1 MSEDEKQ
8 ARESAASTFLSSLK
22 THYEPRD
29 RLIKEIRRLRFMERE
44 VYIPPAYGDSVVQIR
59 TPLMNDLIQRL
70 AGALSVNLPQVKVPP
85 RPRGDAAVNQRLST
99 KMEKWTQAF
108 LGEIEHQENDR
119 IFYRFLDFLCGDGHG
134 ILKLI
139 HRADFWDGYPE
150 PKGELDD
157 MKDDEL
163 DEYND
168 EVVNFKTGAPMPFS
182 LKVIDPLCFFPFYS
196 ERGLEK
202 VYEVSKRP
210 KVYVAQRFN
219 LVANEDGDLVSKIG
233 RAFPSGTVLPL
244 SGECEYVEEWTKD
257 DVAYYVQ
264 GKLVEWKKHN
274 YGRVPYFHAL
284 GTQTSSR
291 EPDKEGLSVG
301 HQLIHLIPALDA
313 LLTMKTNSAFL
324 QAYPAFKR
332 LRPVGAPGRFDAEL
346 EDGEDEGV
354 EFEPGHIYDG
364 QPGED
369 LLPIEVPPVGQDV
382 NQSIET
388 ILGIISKVGVPSVLE
403 GMHSPNRVSGYAYSE
418 MLNVSRTKYTT
429 IIRNASF
436 AMEEMIKFLWWLVEK
451 RIGEEVYIWGRDK
464 EEEERWLA
472 IGPKDV
478 GNYFNVKVIIEPL
491 LPEDDIAQGQYAAA
505 MVQAGMWSKRYA
517 RETKMGI
524 PNPEEMDDE
533 ILVERAMEMPQ
544 VQMYLLMKALER
556 TEQDELKELFQ
567 MSADQV
573 MQAIQGITQ
582 DQQGSMGPGRPGLPN
597 PAPGAGGPGAPGAP
611 NPGANG
617 MMNGGS
623 PSTPPARPM
632 MGSSE
637 QMAV

>member
-8 ARESAASTFLSSLK
+8 AREAEAKTLLSSLK

-29 RLIKEIRRLRFMERE
+29 RLIKEIRRLRFMERD

-70 AGALSVNLPQVKVPP
+70 AGALSVNLPQIKVPP
-85 RPRGDAAVNQRLST
+85 RPKGDASKNQRLSS
-99 KMEKWTQAF
+99 KLEKWTQAF
-108 LGEIEHQENDR
+108 LSEIEHQENDR

-139 HRADFWDGYPE
+139 HRSDFWDGYPKPGIAPE
-150 PKGELDD
+150 EMSNK
-157 MKDDEL
+157 EL
-163 DEYND
+163 DEYED
-168 EVVNFKTGAPMPFS
+168 TVMNFKTGAPMPFS

-196 ERGLEK
+196 ERGLER
-202 VYEVSKRP
+202 VFEVSKRP
-210 KVYVAQRFN
+210 KVYVAKRFN
-219 LVANEDGDLVSKIG
+219 LVANEQGELVTKIG
-233 RAFPSGTVLPL
+233 RNYPVSSIQPL
-244 SGECEYVEEWTKD
+244 TGEVEYIEEWDKD
-257 DVAYYVQ
+257 SVAFYVG
-264 GKLVEWKKHN
+264 GKMVDWKKHS
-274 YGRVPYFHAL
+274 YGRVPFFHAL

-332 LRPVGAPGRFDAEL
+332 VRPVGAPGRFDAEM

-429 IIRNASF
+429 IVRNAAF
-436 AMEEMIKFLWWLVEK
+436 ALEEMVKFLWWLIEN
-451 RIGEEVYIWGRDK
+451 RIGEEVPIWGRDA
-464 EEEERWLA
+464 EDQEVWLI
-472 IGPKDV
+472 IGPTDV
-478 GNYFNVKVIIEPL
+478 GNYYNVKVIVEPL
-491 LPEDDIAQGQYAAA
+491 LPEDDIAQGQYASA

-524 PNPEEMDDE
+524 PNPEDMDDE

-544 VQMYLLMKALER
+544 IQMYLLMKALER
-556 TEQDELKELFQ
+556 TEQDELKQLFQ

-573 MQAIQGITQ
+573 MQQINGITQ
-582 DQQGSMGPGRPGLPN
+582 QQQNSMGPGKPGLPN
-597 PAPGAGGPGAPGAP
+597 PEPGAGGPGQPGSP

-617 MMNGGS
+617 MMNGGQPS
-623 PSTPPARPM
+623 PQRPM
-632 MGSSE
+632 VGAQE
-637 QMAV
+637 QAALAA